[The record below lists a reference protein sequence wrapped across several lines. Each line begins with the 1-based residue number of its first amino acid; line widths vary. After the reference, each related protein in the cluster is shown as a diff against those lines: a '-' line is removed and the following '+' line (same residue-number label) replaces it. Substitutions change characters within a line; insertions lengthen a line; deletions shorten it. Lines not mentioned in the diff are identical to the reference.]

1 MGQNTTRCIPRNR
14 HKGDRTPE
22 EGGLRL
28 IRKPRRPD
36 ALPSL
41 TLSLGLHRAPE
52 RWREYL
58 FRDLS
63 WDRG

>member
-1 MGQNTTRCIPRNR
+1 MEQNTKHCIPCNR

-22 EGGLRL
+22 EGGRRL

-41 TLSLGLHRAPE
+41 TVSMGLHRAPE
-52 RWREYL
+52 SWRDYL
-58 FRDLS
+58 SRDLS